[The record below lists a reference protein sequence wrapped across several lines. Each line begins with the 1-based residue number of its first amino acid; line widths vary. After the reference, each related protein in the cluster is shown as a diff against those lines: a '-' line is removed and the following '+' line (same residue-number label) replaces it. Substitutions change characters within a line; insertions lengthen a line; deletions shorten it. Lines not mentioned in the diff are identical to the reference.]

1 MRTATIA
8 LTILLFAS
16 SWAVAQPS
24 LLRGATDST
33 VPIEVDSERMEL
45 RSKENI
51 IVFSGSVVS
60 RRADVNLSC
69 DRLVVYM
76 TEGGEDVEKIE
87 AQGNVRI
94 RKGDI
99 LVAGEHA
106 VFIPARES
114 FLITG
119 QPRMWRG
126 RDVVEGDSI
135 LLNLVDES
143 VSVEGAR
150 IIMFPGDSGVDGEG
164 VDKK

>member
-24 LLRGATDST
+24 LLKGATDST

-99 LVAGEHA
+99 LVAGERA
-106 VFIPARES
+106 VFIPAQES

-143 VSVEGAR
+143 VEVEGAR
-150 IIMFPGDSGVDGEG
+150 IIMFPGDSAAEGEG
-164 VDKK
+164 ASDK